1 MLYVSHVLAWNM
13 AVGEKIRLLKM
24 EELSGQY
31 RASRG
36 LTRLLS
42 FKCLHRMGD
51 VIQDHAVYEP

>member
-31 RASRG
+31 RANRD

-42 FKCLHRMGD
+42 FQCLHR
-51 VIQDHAVYEP
+51 V